1 MAVFGDLSTMSLCDL
16 LQWAS
21 LTQQT
26 GVLELERDKICR
38 RIEFRKGWIGACS
51 TDDPPARLG
60 QFLLARGKISKEQL
74 RKALATQEVNEKH
87 LGLILM
93 EMGLIT
99 QQELGRQVA
108 AKAEETI
115 QGLFD
120 WEDAVFR
127 FYEGATLDPNQ
138 MEVSLSVSDILMRG
152 VQHHD
157 ELNRMRVVFTSSGM
171 VLRRTERPAPGELLK
186 RPMARRIFES
196 IDGDRTLGEI
206 LLHAHASEFLVIKL
220 LFRLHQLGLVEI
232 VETRE
237 VNTERATLLDPTRRK
252 GFKSLAW
259 EVSQDG
265 PVMPGDPAKIPDM
278 QAGSRHPGLKP
289 FDPTSNPAQ
298 LTELDSEVEVA
309 SRLLARGEYE
319 AALELMNASY
329 RANPG
334 DNHLRRLIAKAEAAY
349 IEAVRREDLSGSKVP
364 RKIGQAER
372 DPNCSLRSEELYLL
386 SLIDGSCDVKSILWL
401 APLREVDA
409 LKGLRGLIDK
419 GIVTLADAAPATDQA
434 TEGIAVER

>member
-60 QFLLARGKISKEQL
+60 QFLLARGKINKKQL
-74 RKALATQEVNEKH
+74 REALATQEVNEKH

-99 QQELGRQVA
+99 QAELGRQVA

-157 ELNRMRVVFTSSGM
+157 ELNRMRTVFTSSGM
-171 VLRRTERPAPGELLK
+171 VLRRTERPAPGEVLK

-196 IDGDRTLGEI
+196 VDGNRTLGEI

-232 VETRE
+232 AETRE
-237 VNTERATLLDPTRRK
+237 VNTERATLLDPARAK

-265 PVMPGDPAKIPDM
+265 PVPPGDSSTIPDT
-278 QAGSRHPGLKP
+278 QAGSRHPGLRP
-289 FDPTSNPAQ
+289 FNPNPTTTELS
-298 LTELDSEVEVA
+298 ELDSEVEVA
-309 SRLLARGEYE
+309 SRLMARGEYE
-319 AALELMNASY
+319 AALELLNASY
-329 RANPG
+329 RANPAG
-334 DNHLRRLIAKAEAAY
+334 NHLRRLIAKAESAY
-349 IEAVRREDLSGSKVP
+349 IEAVRREDLSGSRVP
-364 RKIGQAER
+364 RKVGTAER
-372 DPNCSLRSEELYLL
+372 DPGENLRSEELYLL
-386 SLIDGSCDVKSILWL
+386 TLIDGMCDVKSILWL

-409 LKGLRGLIDK
+409 LKGLRGLLEK
-419 GIVTLADAAPATDQA
+419 GLIELVDGAAEAPEAADA
-434 TEGIAVER
+434 IAVEG